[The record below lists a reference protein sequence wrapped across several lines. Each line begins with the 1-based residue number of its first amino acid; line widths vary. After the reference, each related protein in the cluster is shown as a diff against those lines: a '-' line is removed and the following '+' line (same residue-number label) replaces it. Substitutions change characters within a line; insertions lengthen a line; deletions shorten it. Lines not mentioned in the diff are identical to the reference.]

1 MFGNFDST
9 KGSIEAD
16 EFLSKCTKH
25 FLNLGADSAPTLHLP
40 TKTGEISIFVF
51 EQNAATLFFFPTF
64 LQATVLAFAAWPKLM
79 HVRNPI

>member
-25 FLNLGADSAPTLHLP
+25 FLNLGAAPLPLLLLLLHRLLRPHTLTLR
-40 TKTGEISIFVF
+40 SI
-51 EQNAATLFFFPTF
+51 QFFF
-64 LQATVLAFAAWPKLM
+64 AFFSPHCPLY
-79 HVRNPI
+79 